1 VAIAGDAYAALV
13 KEQLDGAYAKQA
25 SFEQRGIAV
34 VTTSG
39 TLASLLFGLVAAIT
53 TKSGFTT
60 FSTVAQILILGALT
74 SFLGA
79 AVFGLFVN
87 RPRLRRSV
95 VGIDPGSFRQQVM
108 NMPAWTASSAEGSL
122 AATEVRLEMLNDAR
136 IGNGIRARVLSAA
149 FALEGLAAVLLAGAV
164 ADILFR

>member
-1 VAIAGDAYAALV
+1 MPTAGDEYATLV

-53 TKSGFTT
+53 TKSGFN
-60 FSTVAQILILGALT
+60 FSAVAEGLILAALA

-79 AVFGLFVN
+79 AVLGLFVN

-95 VGIDPGSFRQQVM
+95 VGIDPSTFRQQVL
-108 NMPAWTASSAEGSL
+108 NMRAWQASSAQGSL
-122 AATEVRLEMLNDAR
+122 AATDVRLQMLNDAR

-149 FALEGLAAVLLAGAV
+149 FVLEGLAAVLLAGAV
-164 ADILFR
+164 ADILLR